1 MSLQDNQQSADF
13 RSAED
18 RSKPRAAALTPGL
31 YLVATPIGNL
41 RDITLR
47 ALDVLSGAD
56 SLYCEDSRITRR
68 LLNAYDIQTRLA
80 VYHEHNAESVR
91 PRILAELAAGQRVA
105 LVSDAGMPL
114 VSDPGYKLVRE
125 VLEAGHRVIPLPGPS
140 APVTGLVA
148 SGLPTDRFLFAGF
161 PPQKAGARQRWLSEL
176 EMPGIT
182 LILFES
188 PNRLAKSLA
197 DMAALWPEREAVV
210 ARELTKMYEEFRRDR
225 LDGLA
230 AHYAEAGAP
239 KGEIVVLLAPLAAAE
254 EAADLDTLL
263 GLALESMSLKD
274 AVAHVTR
281 ASGEARK
288 TVYARALEL
297 NRDRQG

>member
-1 MSLQDNQQSADF
+1 MSLQENQHSADF
-13 RSAED
+13 RSPED

-47 ALDVLSGAD
+47 ALDVLAGAD

-80 VYHEHNAESVR
+80 VYHEHNAETVR
-91 PRILAELAAGQRVA
+91 PRILADLAKGARVA

-125 VLEAGHRVIPLPGPS
+125 VLEAGYKVIPLPGPS
-140 APVTGLVA
+140 APLTGLVA

-161 PPQKAGARQRWLSEL
+161 PPQKASARQRWLADL
-176 EMPGIT
+176 DLQGVT

-197 DMAALWPEREAVV
+197 DMAALWPERQAVV
-210 ARELTKMYEEFRRDR
+210 ARELTKMYEEFRRGS
-225 LDGLA
+225 LAELA
-230 AHYAEAGAP
+230 AHYDEAGAP
-239 KGEIVVLLAPLAAAE
+239 KGEIVLLLAPL
-254 EAADLDTLL
+254 EAVEKEADLDQLL

-281 ASGEARK
+281 ATGEPRK
-288 TVYARALEL
+288 AVYARALEI